1 MRGLITVDD
10 FAKSGGMSVKNAG
23 TVLGSANIV
32 HKHKIAYGLQAT
44 KNVTIRTKDIW
55 NKGKKVL

>member
-1 MRGLITVDD
+1 MDD

-55 NKGKKVL
+55 NKGKKAL